1 MTSPTL
7 LLQTAL
13 EIAQGSGGSDD
24 LPLVAAL
31 LRKVA
36 GSFAAYDQT
45 SKASKASEASEAPEP
60 PQALPPA
67 ASSSSPAAPAKRAYV
82 RKVPAKRRP
91 KGVASIAEMMQQ
103 LEITPSHSD
112 SVRYGT
118 RVAALYRRHTSIPA
132 PKIGAVKMYPAEW
145 LKDTLALVA
154 GPEGGAAS

>member
-36 GSFAAYDQT
+36 GSFAADDQT
-45 SKASKASEASEAPEP
+45 SKASEPPEP